1 MNPVINNIKTTD
13 GKLSFDITN
22 VNVSFVNAIRR
33 ILLSEIKTPVF
44 KTFPYHESNCNIIS
58 NTSRFNNEIIKQRLS
73 CIPIH
78 INDETINVNNLI
90 IKLKI
95 QNTGSNILYV
105 TTEHFKIFD
114 ESTNNFLSPE
124 ITQQIFPKNKIT
136 NDYILFLKLQPPFI
150 MNSSVKTNGEEIH
163 LECRMSMDNA
173 KTNSMFNVVSLATF
187 GNIKQPKEILMG
199 HYEKFKNN
207 LLKTESYNDHEL
219 ELLERDWYALNS
231 QKYYIP
237 NSFHFQV
244 KTIGVFENKH
254 LVHKAINILITKFK
268 DMLEQTEVLLYEVIK
283 NETFTEHSFN
293 IILKNEDYTIGKIIE
308 FLIFSKFVEHEK
320 KCNFVSFKKA
330 HPHDTDSLIILSYV
344 ESIEIPDILTDLNII
359 FNDSIKILE
368 TILSQIPM

>member
-1 MNPVINNIKTTD
+1 MNPIINNIKTSD

-22 VNVSFVNAIRR
+22 VNVSFVNGIRR

-58 NTSRFNNEIIKQRLS
+58 NTSRFNNEILKQRLS

-90 IKLKI
+90 VKLKM

-114 ESTNNFLSPE
+114 EATNNFLSPE

-163 LECRMSMDNA
+163 LEARISMDNS

-199 HYEKFKNN
+199 HYEKYKNN
-207 LLKTESYNDHEL
+207 LLKTESYNDDEL

-237 NSFHFQV
+237 DSFHFQV

-254 LVHKAINILITKFK
+254 LIHKAVNILITKFK
-268 DMLEQTEVLLYEVIK
+268 DMLEQTEILLYEVVK
-283 NETFTEHSFN
+283 NETFAEHSFN

-308 FLIFSKFVEHEK
+308 FLIFNKFVEHDK

-330 HPHDTDSLIILSYV
+330 HPHDIDSIIILSYI
-344 ESIEIPDILTDLNII
+344 ESIDIPDILTDLNII

-368 TILSQIPM
+368 TILSQIP

>member
-78 INDETINVNNLI
+78 INDETINVNNLVV
-90 IKLKI
+90 KLKI
-95 QNTGSNILYV
+95 QNTGCDILYV

-150 MNSSVKTNGEEIH
+150 MNSAVKTNGEEIH

-207 LLKTESYNDHEL
+207 LLKTESYNDDEL

-237 NSFHFQV
+237 DSFHFQV